1 MFTQVGESRVKSST
15 FLFLASYAKQKS
27 QIIPMTIRSLLRVLD
42 YEKMRVL
49 KKKIFHVEKNV
60 KQKGKAPGFTRTIGY
75 NRVPSIK
82 IKKTV

>member
-1 MFTQVGESRVKSST
+1 
-15 FLFLASYAKQKS
+15 
-27 QIIPMTIRSLLRVLD
+27 MTIRSLLRVLD

-82 IKKTV
+82 IKKTVWYYQNMNVLIVKVIKIHEKEVFK